1 MGFLSKVWKKIKKVV
16 GVVAMIAAPFI
27 AAPIAAAIGVSGA
40 IGTALTGA
48 VVGGL
53 GAGAA
58 GVNPLIGAAVGG
70 LGGFVSGGGASGL
83 FGGGARAATGAA
95 GVAGRAA
102 PIAGAAGTGA
112 AGAAGVGAVA
122 PAAAVGLSTAAAPA
136 AGGFLSGL
144 NIGNLAPLAMAMFG
158 KAPQNLTPIEQE
170 ALVANAQTSAVER
183 GVFDE
188 RLAGARSLLQQ
199 GEANPERAYGEA
211 QMATQRG
218 LRDVERTAGISERPG
233 MRESERRRAAIEGAR
248 IGTAAVTGEQARA
261 AQATAAGLS
270 ALPTEVPTTGSELN
284 MKIYEDLYKRRSDY
298 ARDLAGG
305 AGQLYDSYTS
315 NRNQLV

>member
-27 AAPIAAAIGVSGA
+27 AAPIAGLIGVSGA
-40 IGTALTGA
+40 IGTAITGA
-48 VVGGL
+48 AIGGL

-102 PIAGAAGTGA
+102 PLAGAAGTGA
-112 AGAAGVGAVA
+112 AGAAGAVA

-136 AGGFLSGL
+136 AGGFFSGINL
-144 NIGNLAPLAMAMFG
+144 GTLAPLAMAMFG

-170 ALVANAQTSAVER
+170 ALVANAQTSAVEK

-199 GEANPERAYGEA
+199 GEANPEQAYAQA

-218 LRDVERTAGISERPG
+218 LRDVERTAGVSERPG
-233 MRESERRRAAIEGAR
+233 MREAERRRSAIEGAR

-270 ALPTEVPTTGSELN
+270 ALPTEVPTTSSELN

-305 AGQLYDSYTS
+305 VGQMYGNIS
-315 NRNQLV
+315 